1 MKMTYLPILLAL
13 TVSGCIDASNGSS
26 SGTGTTTTNTTSFP
40 LAQAI
45 QTLQATGYP
54 AVTGSASGTA
64 TSGGVPQAVTGTYT
78 VLDLAASAGAT
89 FGGTA
94 ALEQSASIQSIVGVV
109 TPTINVGNTNITY
122 FTTTGTPL
130 GQTSTGEYCVISSST
145 PYPATVVV
153 GDTGTVAI
161 YNCYTDNTMTTPN
174 GTATTGFS
182 ITAAVASTTSSTT
195 STTTPT
201 SVTYTAISAVL
212 NAQSQLVDQ
221 YQISYEMNTS
231 GMLTFQSL
239 AIKQNQ
245 GGVLYEVTS
254 TSTTQ

>member
-1 MKMTYLPILLAL
+1 MKMTYLPILLAMA
-13 TVSGCIDASNGSS
+13 VSGCIDASNGSS
-26 SGTGTTTTNTTSFP
+26 SGTGTTTPTTSFP

-54 AVTGSASGTA
+54 AVTGAAGGTA
-64 TSGGVPQAVTGTYT
+64 TSGGIPEAVTGTYT

-89 FGGTA
+89 FGGAA
-94 ALEQSASIQSIVGVV
+94 ALEQSASIQSIVGVSS
-109 TPTINVGNTNITY
+109 PTTNLGNTYITY

-130 GQTSTGEYCVISSST
+130 GQISTGEYCVISTSA

-174 GTATTGFS
+174 GTSTTGYAIS
-182 ITAAVASTTSSTT
+182 AAPATGSTS

-201 SVTYTAISAVL
+201 NVTYTAISAVL
-212 NAQSQLVDQ
+212 NAQSQLVAQ
-221 YQISYEMNTS
+221 YQVSYEMNTS
-231 GMLTFQSL
+231 GVLTFQSL

-254 TSTTQ
+254 TTTAQ